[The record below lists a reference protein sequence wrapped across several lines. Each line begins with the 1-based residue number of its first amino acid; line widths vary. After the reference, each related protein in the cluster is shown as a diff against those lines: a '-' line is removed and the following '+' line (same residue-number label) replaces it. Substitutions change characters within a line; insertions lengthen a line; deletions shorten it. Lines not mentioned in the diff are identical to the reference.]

1 MEYYL
6 AIKESPDTCYMDDS
20 WKHNNK
26 EMKPDTEDHVL
37 DDSHLCEMSV
47 KGSSVETKEMSGW
60 FRCGGWQCN
69 C

>member
-1 MEYYL
+1 
-6 AIKESPDTCYMDDS
+6 MDDS